1 MSIPPSFDGTP
12 RRLSDQLAT
21 YLRNEIYAGRLRP
34 GQRLFEVELCERL
47 NVSRA
52 PLREAILTLR
62 TDGLVD
68 VRPHRGA
75 VVTTLEDDDIRE
87 VFALRQ
93 LVEPLAARAAA
104 ERNDPIGLDRMRQA
118 FDDLRVA
125 LQRDDPLTIAVAHS
139 ELHRSIAQASGM
151 PRLAVFVQVLCTQM
165 LASHGTGYALHPDA
179 TRTLVEDHEPLV
191 AAIVAGDSDAAERL
205 MREHFRPVEPMLDA
219 YRRLRK
225 ESAHEA

>member
-1 MSIPPSFDGTP
+1 MSIPPSFDATP

-87 VFALRQ
+87 VFVLFELEGLSGPEISEALGI
-93 LVEPLAARAAA
+93 PLKTVWTRLHHARKDF
-104 ERNDPIGLDRMRQA
+104 EQ
-118 FDDLRVA
+118 
-125 LQRDDPLTIAVAHS
+125 
-139 ELHRSIAQASGM
+139 
-151 PRLAVFVQVLCTQM
+151 RLAQ
-165 LASHGTGYALHPDA
+165 
-179 TRTLVEDHEPLV
+179 EPQ
-191 AAIVAGDSDAAERL
+191 E
-205 MREHFRPVEPMLDA
+205 
-219 YRRLRK
+219 
-225 ESAHEA
+225 